1 MRLLSTTAALG
12 GLLGAAAAA
21 VLPAAQQQ
29 QQQQPNLVVHEK
41 ATVAALARWQ
51 YVAPAPDS
59 ARVRLSV
66 ALRQPGMKDLR
77 ARLDAVS
84 DPAHAD
90 YGMHL
95 SRDQVAAFA
104 APGADGVAAV
114 SAWLEEA
121 GIAGSRYDDADARV
135 SFDTTVAAANRL
147 LGCKLSTY
155 KDKESDKQVVRA
167 EEYSLPRALAEVVDF
182 VYPVTQFIS
191 SPKKPQ
197 AVQVESADLR
207 KRQDT
212 MPKSCTGN
220 ITPDCLVDLYNIN
233 YKVPDNQSPVEFGIA
248 GFLEEYPDQPHL
260 TSFMADYSPRRNE
273 TGFSPVYNFTMER
286 INGTP
291 TRPNG
296 PGVEALLDVQYS
308 MPFVQPMNVTFLSTA
323 GRGPD
328 QSGPNRTMLPDSQ
341 SAQEPWADLL
351 THLLARSTVPQV
363 VSISYTDDEQ
373 DIPEAYARR
382 VCDLFAQVA
391 ARGVSVLVATGD
403 GGAAGIRSGECLAND
418 GSGRHMFIPT
428 FPVGCPYVTAVGATA
443 AYLPVEPAWFSS
455 GGFSEYFARP
465 AWQDAAVAGY
475 LARINGSHAG
485 WYEPGG
491 RAYPDVSAVGS
502 RFLME
507 KPPPVG
513 REWTQ
518 KGTSASTP
526 VIAAMVALA
535 NDRRMRA
542 GKPSL
547 GFLNPLLYSEQLKG
561 AFNDVTRGTSGS
573 CSSRDHTEF
582 GWAALEGWD
591 PATGMGT
598 LDFARFTEALG

>member
-1 MRLLSTTAALG
+1 MWLLSTTVALG
-12 GLLGAAAAA
+12 GLLGAAVAA
-21 VLPAAQQQ
+21 VLPAAA
-29 QQQQPNLVVHEK
+29 QQQPNLFVHEK
-41 ATVAALARWQ
+41 ATAAALARWE
-51 YVAPAPDS
+51 YLAPAPDS
-59 ARVRLSV
+59 ARVHLSV
-66 ALRQPGMKDLR
+66 ALRQPGMKELR

-84 DPAHAD
+84 DPAHAE

-95 SRDQVAAFA
+95 SRDQVAAFVD
-104 APGADGVAAV
+104 PGADAV
-114 SAWLEEA
+114 SAVTAWLEGA
-121 GIAGSRYDDADARV
+121 GIAGSRYEDADARV

-155 KDKESDKQVVRA
+155 KEKESNKRVVRA

-197 AVQVESADLR
+197 AVEVESADLR

-212 MPKSCTGN
+212 LPKSCSVGY

-260 TSFMADYSPRRNE
+260 TSFMGDYSPRRNE

-286 INGTP
+286 INGVP

-308 MPFVQPMNVTFLSTA
+308 MPFLQPMNVTFFSTA

-328 QSGPNRTMLPDSQ
+328 QSGPNRTLLPESQ

-351 THLLARSTVPQV
+351 THLIARPAVPQV
-363 VSISYTDDEQ
+363 VSVSYTDDEQ

-403 GGAAGIRSGECLAND
+403 GGAAGIRSSACLAND
-418 GSGRHMFIPT
+418 GSGRRKFIPT
-428 FPVGCPYVTAVGATA
+428 FPVGCPYVTAVGATGT
-443 AYLPVEPAWFSS
+443 YLPTEPAWFSS

-465 AWQDAAVAGY
+465 SWQDAAVAGY

-485 WYEPGG
+485 WYEAGG

-507 KPPPVG
+507 RPPPVG

-535 NDRRMRA
+535 NDKRMRA
-542 GKPSL
+542 GKPPL
-547 GFLNPLLYSEQLKG
+547 GFLNPLLYSEQLRG
-561 AFNDVTRGTSGS
+561 AFNDVKSGTSGS
-573 CSSRDHTEF
+573 CSAPDYVEF
-582 GWAALEGWD
+582 GWDALEGWD

-598 LDFARFTEALG
+598 LDFARFVDALA